1 MINLDLEQ
9 ISRVHDLSQR
19 VADGKEAQ
27 GEIEKICRKS
37 NQKNIYA
44 YMHRMLPVKVVY
56 KNKVYTG
63 RTSMTVISLLSN
75 KNPSVI
81 YQTLRRSGVWKY
93 AANDLH
99 VYIDEKMDIKEDNIK
114 QLFKNKDN

>member
-1 MINLDLEQ
+1 MTNLDLEQ
-9 ISRVHDLSQR
+9 ISKVHDLSQR
-19 VADGKEAQ
+19 VAEGKEAQ
-27 GEIEKICRKS
+27 SEIEKICRKS
-37 NQKNIYA
+37 SQKNIYA

-63 RTSMTVISLLSN
+63 WTSMTVISLLSD
-75 KNPSVI
+75 KSPSVI
-81 YQTLRRSGVWKY
+81 YQTLRRRGVWKY
-93 AANDLH
+93 AVNDLH